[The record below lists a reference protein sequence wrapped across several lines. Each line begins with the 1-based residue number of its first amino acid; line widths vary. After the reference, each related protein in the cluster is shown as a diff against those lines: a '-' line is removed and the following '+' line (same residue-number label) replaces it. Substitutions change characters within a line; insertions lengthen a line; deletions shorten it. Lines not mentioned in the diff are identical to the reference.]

1 MAKKKKCP
9 EFENHERWLVA
20 FADMMTLLFALFVVL
35 YAIAVVNTSKVKQV
49 TESMQ
54 VAFGIKEE
62 VPKEEGTIPRGP
74 TTRDSIF
81 RYIKGNTSREQI
93 LQKIVR
99 ERAAIIAA
107 QAKVIEQK
115 LAERL
120 YGSKQFP
127 DSASK
132 PVDRLIYV
140 AREPEGIRI
149 TLLARVLFDPGAYEL
164 KKETKEMVKGVAE
177 VLRGI
182 GRVVRVEGHTDNI
195 PFERNGMSNWELSVL
210 RATAVARFLI
220 GTNFFPKGTIY
231 PAGFAETRPIA
242 ENESPEDRALNR
254 RVDLKILYDN
264 PDDYIPPDEQ
274 LGNDEKTDLE

>member
-49 TESMQ
+49 KQSMQ
-54 VAFGIKEE
+54 VAFGIPEE

-140 AREPEGIRI
+140 AREPEGIRV

-182 GRVVRVEGHTDNI
+182 GRVVRVEGHTDNVPYSSASGGI
-195 PFERNGMSNWELSVL
+195 KDNWDLSVL
-210 RATAVARFLI
+210 RATSIVKLI
-220 GTNFFPKGTIY
+220 TSNSTVDAKRLTAAGHGEFFPIDN
-231 PAGFAETRPIA
+231 
-242 ENESPEDRALNR
+242 ENTAQARKKNR
-254 RVDLKILYDN
+254 RTEIILTPKLDELLKV
-264 PDDYIPPDEQ
+264 
-274 LGNDEKTDLE
+274 LETI

>member
-1 MAKKKKCP
+1 MPKKKKCP

-49 TESMQ
+49 TESVK

-62 VPKEEGTIPRGP
+62 LPKEEGPIPRGP
-74 TTRDSIF
+74 DAMESIF

-93 LQKIVR
+93 LQRIIR

-107 QAKVIEQK
+107 QAKVVEQK

-120 YGSKQFP
+120 YGAKQFP
-127 DSASK
+127 DSTKK

-140 AREPEGIRI
+140 SRDPDGIRV
-149 TLLARVLFDPGAYEL
+149 TLLSRVLFPPGSYEL
-164 KKETKEMVKGVAE
+164 KSDTNELLRGVAE
-177 VLRGI
+177 VLKGL
-182 GRVVRVEGHTDNI
+182 GRTIRVEGHTDNL
-195 PFERNGMSNWELSVL
+195 PFERNGMSNWELSCL
-210 RATAVARFLI
+210 RATSVTKFFI
-220 GTNFFPKGTIY
+220 NTGFFPKGSIY

-242 ENESPEDRALNR
+242 ENDDAEDRALNR

-264 PDDYIPPDEQ
+264 PDDYIPPDDQ
-274 LGNDEKTDLE
+274 LGNEEKSNKE